1 MLRVVEYLYQNR
13 DKDTLLHSALK
24 QSFKIKDNKKLLVLS
39 CEYIQFL
46 DNLSNYTDDEDVKK
60 IIKDIQKI
68 FISTNLEKPIKTFN
82 KYLTLGHFSTLKMLY
97 EMVKNKDEFKISA
110 DIKTLLT
117 QLKEFDTDIAI
128 KLIEIL
134 EEFDIEF
141 KLIGNRAY
149 EKLYIK
155 LMGIIILYKDEIKNS
170 SNNFKNIVN
179 NLLNK
184 VTFATKIIKTIKE
197 LSFESKN
204 LIEIIG
210 DYNG

>member
-1 MLRVVEYLYQNR
+1 MLRVVEFIVNYPTKTALLSSVLKKAFEVKT
-13 DKDTLLHSALK
+13 DKELLLARCDYVKMLNTLK
-24 QSFKIKDNKKLLVLS
+24 
-39 CEYIQFL
+39 
-46 DNLSNYTDDEDVKK
+46 NLSDEKE
-60 IIKDIQKI
+60 IKATISDIQAVFAK
-68 FISTNLEKPIKTFN
+68 SNLERPLKTLN
-82 KYLTLGHFSTLKMLY
+82 ISIAHISTLKAMY
-97 EMVKNKDEFKISA
+97 QIFVSSNEFSIFV

-170 SNNFKNIVN
+170 SKNFKNIVN